1 MHSYS
6 AIVLA
11 LSAAAAAAPLAARSN
26 VCGVAP
32 SASSTSKAP
41 LETFT
46 NAQTAEQCYADC
58 AANASCKS
66 FLFGLVDGTIK
77 CELFDVPAAQIPK
90 QDSSN
95 LVAFDKACTS
105 IPDVKPT
112 TANPQG
118 LAEGSTNTQ
127 ASNTNE
133 KANAQQKTDTTATQ
147 KAATKITQNT
157 VAKVSQKA
165 APKASQKAAPKASQI
180 AAPKASQ
187 IAAPKASQ
195 KAEAKTTKE
204 TEQKKTSTSTSAKTC
219 GAAPAGSGN
228 VEPFNTPAN
237 INSLEACIAACKK
250 NTSCKSVEFGKLT
263 AKGANVCRFFSVAA
277 AQIPKATAGQSF
289 QVSDIACA

>member
-66 FLFGLVDGTIK
+66 FLFGLVDGTIN
-77 CELFDVPAAQIPK
+77 
-90 QDSSN
+90 SN